1 MPTTVLL
8 CTDGSLLAASAIVE
22 GFDLLRP
29 ADRVVIAMAI
39 DPVDPLLVAGTG
51 LAAGV
56 ISPQESDRQQALLE
70 AEAQAALEAARTE
83 LGRRDAELRVVLGPA
98 GPSHCDLA
106 VSLPASVM
114 VMGTRG
120 RGGLRRAVMGSVS
133 DHVVRNAPC
142 PVVTTSPKGE

>member
-8 CTDGSLLAASAIVE
+8 CTDGSPLATTAIVE
-22 GFDLLRP
+22 GFELLGP

-56 ISPQESDRQQALLE
+56 ISPEESDRQQAALQ

-83 LGRRDAELRVVLGPA
+83 LGRPDAELVVLVGPA
-98 GPSHCDLA
+98 GPTLCDVA
-106 VSLPASVM
+106 ESLPASVI

-142 PVVTTSPKGE
+142 PVVTTSPKGG